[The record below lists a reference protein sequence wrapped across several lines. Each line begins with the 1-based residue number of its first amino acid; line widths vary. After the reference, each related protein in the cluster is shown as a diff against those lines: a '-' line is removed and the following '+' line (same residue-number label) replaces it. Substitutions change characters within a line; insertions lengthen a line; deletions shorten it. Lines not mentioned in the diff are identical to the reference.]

1 MPSSGKKRK
10 VAVVKFPGSNCDL
23 DGYKALKALGLG
35 AELVWHTELPGRTGD
50 FTGIFLPGGFSYGDH
65 LRAGVIAAF
74 SPSLK
79 AIRDFAKKGGRVLG
93 VCNGFQIL
101 VESGLLP
108 GALARNDTNTFICKW
123 VGLEL
128 MENVSFLSP
137 STLPVTRNPKLISLP
152 IANGEGKYMADEKTL
167 ERLKENKQIVFTY
180 SSNPN
185 GSALSIAG
193 ICNEAGNV
201 VGMMPHPERAITP
214 ELGGTDGKEILLRA
228 FKL

>member
-1 MPSSGKKRK
+1 MSSHSKGL
-10 VAVVKFPGSNCDL
+10 VGVVKFPGSNCDL
-23 DGYKALKALGLG
+23 DSVNALNYLGIG
-35 AELVWHTELPGRTGD
+35 TELVWHTDFPGRIAD
-50 FTGIFLPGGFSYGDH
+50 FDAIYIPGGFSYGDH

-79 AIRDFAKKGGRVLG
+79 AIRDFAKEGGRVLG

-123 VGLEL
+123 VGLNTED
-128 MENVSFLSP
+128 NCSFLSKGK
-137 STLPVTRNPKLISLP
+137 LPQNISLP

-167 ERLKENKQIVFTY
+167 EKLKENKRIVFTY

-214 ELGGTDGKEILLRA
+214 ELGGTDGKEILLRT
-228 FKL
+228 FKQ